1 MILCADDYGLSDDI
15 DHAVLDL
22 CGARK
27 LSAVSCMVVF
37 ERCTTKSLC
46 ELRKY
51 EVPVDIG
58 LHFCLTDE
66 GLPLATLRA
75 GTLPWIFPSFGN
87 LFRRALAGQVAA
99 QEIASQVSTQYDL
112 FFDKCGRRPDFIDG
126 HLHVHQL
133 PGVREGLLDFVLS
146 LPSGARPYVRNTYL
160 PLKKIR
166 RNRLPWL
173 KAALIGAFGAQTR
186 KRLHAANVATN
197 DGFAGIYDFREWQHY
212 AKYLPRFAACLE
224 KPNGILVVHPGSR
237 DAWRRQELK
246 TLREFSFAS
255 GSPNRFQH

>member
-15 DHAVLDL
+15 DQAILDL
-22 CGARK
+22 CDARK
-27 LSAVSCMVVF
+27 LSAVSCMVVL
-37 ERCTTKSLC
+37 ERCTAKSLS
-46 ELRKY
+46 ELRKR
-51 EVPVDIG
+51 EVNVDLG
-58 LHFCLTDE
+58 LHVCLTDE

-75 GTLPWIFPSFGN
+75 GALPRILPSFGN
-87 LFRRALAGQVAA
+87 LFRRALAGQLVA

-112 FFDKCGRRPDFIDG
+112 FCDKCGRRPDFIDG

-173 KAALIGAFGAQTR
+173 KAAFIGAFGARIR
-186 KRLHAANVATN
+186 KQLHAAKVPTN
-197 DGFAGIYDFREWQHY
+197 DGFAGIYDFREWPRY

-224 KPNGILVVHPGSR
+224 KPNGILVVHPGSQ
-237 DAWRRQELK
+237 DAWRRQEL
-246 TLREFSFAS
+246 TMLREFSFAP